1 MKWTVEYIK
10 EAQKDL
16 RKLDP
21 YVRKQV
27 LKAIEKTAERPL
39 PPPDGVGKPLGN
51 HASSRLSGFYK
62 IKLKNLGYRVVY
74 DLVCEGSVMKII
86 IISVR
91 DDEAVYKE
99 AERRIQGLVRPLY
112 SGMSVDEVK
121 ESATLAMA

>member
-21 YVRKQV
+21 YVRKLV
-27 LKAIEKTAERPL
+27 LKAIDKTAERPL
-39 PPPDGVGKPLGN
+39 PPPEGIGKPLGN

-62 IKLKNLGYRVVY
+62 IKLRNLGYRVVY
-74 DLVCEGSVMKII
+74 DLVREGSVMKII

-91 DDEAVYKE
+91 DDEEVYKE
-99 AERRIQGLVRPLY
+99 AERRIQGLIKP
-112 SGMSVDEVK
+112 E
-121 ESATLAMA
+121 E